1 MNAKTLADYDRE
13 GEDEDNF
20 TWQAFGRADD
30 LSAFS
35 AADALR
41 TLADTWEHYSSPPD
55 RMAED
60 IEQVCH
66 HLLAW
71 KNALLTC
78 VEYTTLKKSIDLAS
92 SDERW
97 TDTIRV
103 AQRLDV
109 LHRSTP
115 NLAALMRAYEE
126 NQSKEDA

>member
-20 TWQAFGRADD
+20 TWQAFEHHDG
-30 LSAFS
+30 FETH
-35 AADALR
+35 AAAAALNG
-41 TLADTWEHYSSPPD
+41 LADTWEHYSSDPD
-55 RMAED
+55 DMAVHID
-60 IEQVCH
+60 HVCRL
-66 HLLAW
+66 LLAW
-71 KNALLTC
+71 KKAMLTC
-78 VEYTTLKKSIDLAS
+78 REYTSLKKSIDLAS

-97 TDTIRV
+97 ADTIRV